1 MSCPSADSSPVVLT
15 SRLDAPPRYVALNTL
30 NKVVSMDTNAVQR
43 HRNIILDCLRDGD
56 ISIRRRSLELTY
68 ALINEANVRV
78 LTRELLAFL
87 EVSDNEFKLGLTTQ
101 ISLAAEKFAP
111 NRRWHIDTVLRV
123 LKLAGNYV
131 REEILSAFLR
141 LICHT
146 PELQAYT
153 VQRLYSA
160 LHEDFSQE
168 GLTMGAVW
176 TIGEFGE
183 LLTQG
188 ASLEDEE
195 LVRDLK
201 PSNVVDL
208 ISSLLDSPYAN
219 SQTRQWVLTALA
231 KLAVRYSYDGSQ
243 VTKIHQVLTR
253 YETSVDMELQQR
265 SVEFEALLKRQ
276 DIREG
281 VLEAMPPPEIK
292 TTMVGTVSEK
302 RAVGSTRTDKD
313 ALLDLMGD
321 EMPAGNTGSAAGGIS
336 NGSKAGG
343 APQSTQDLLADIF
356 GGGDSGGTSGAA
368 NVSGS
373 GGAAGG
379 SGKASVNDI
388 LGLFGSTSSS
398 SPAGPSS
405 ASNGVAGLE
414 GLGSPTGATNNS
426 NSLAGLDIFGGSSAP
441 APTPATAPTPAKP
454 TPTPSPAATSYT
466 AYDAKGLKIT
476 FTPKVSPARPDVV
489 NILVEFTSSTDVEGV
504 TLQAAVPKVS
514 LESEDRKSNRV
525 GVQSL
530 TLLPLSHHPHAN
542 NSRKNSKCSPHPTA
556 PSCRA
561 RRRRSR
567 CA

>member
-1 MSCPSADSSPVVLT
+1 L
-15 SRLDAPPRYVALNTL
+15 APLYRYVALNTL
-30 NKVVSMDTNAVQR
+30 NKVVAMDTNAVQR

-243 VTKIHQVLTR
+243 VTKIHQILTR

-321 EMPAGNTGSAAGGIS
+321 EMPAGNNGTAAGGIS

-356 GGGDSGGTSGAA
+356 GGGDSSSMSAAATPSGSSGSGAA
-368 NVSGS
+368 GPP
-373 GGAAGG
+373 
-379 SGKASVNDI
+379 GKASVNDI
-388 LGLFGSTSSS
+388 LGLFGSSNSSS
-398 SPAGPSS
+398 SSTAGPSS
-405 ASNGVAGLE
+405 ASNGLAGLE
-414 GLGSPTGATNNS
+414 GLGSPTGTAASDS
-426 NSLAGLDIFGGSSAP
+426 NSLAGLDIFGGSSAAAPSP
-441 APTPATAPTPAKP
+441 AATVPTPAKP
-454 TPTPSPAATSYT
+454 TPAPSPAAISYT

-514 LESEDRKSNRV
+514 LQQERS
-525 GVQSL
+525 VQQEG
-530 TLLPLSHHPHAN
+530 N
-542 NSRKNSKCSPHPTA
+542 NDGN
-556 PSCRA
+556 
-561 RRRRSR
+561 
-567 CA
+567 